1 MWHGGGRLGSC
12 RKPQM
17 SSSARGNLKLKLKPR
32 LKLQLKLQMKLTLEL
47 RFDLKFWAHRLL
59 RHPVPALLHP
69 VPAPVL
75 PVLAPGKILL
85 SSSLAAPSKWT
96 FIFLR
101 RRQMA
106 QPKSAKL
113 HNQFAAWQTGDKTDR
128 DRERHGRGGVEGGK
142 GCGRR
147 EGRRQ
152 QLSSSFGC
160 G

>member
-47 RFDLKFWAHRLL
+47 RFDLKFWAHRPL
-59 RHPVPALLHP
+59 RHP

-85 SSSLAAPSKWT
+85 SSSLVAPSKWT

-128 DRERHGRGGVEGGK
+128 DRERGRAGEG
-142 GCGRR
+142 
-147 EGRRQ
+147 
-152 QLSSSFGC
+152 
-160 G
+160 

>member
-1 MWHGGGRLGSC
+1 MPWRGRKGSC

-47 RFDLKFWAHRLL
+47 RFDLKFFGAYRLL
-59 RHPVPALLHP
+59 RHP

-85 SSSLAAPSKWT
+85 SSSLVAPSKWT

-128 DRERHGRGGVEGGK
+128 DRERQGRGRRGK
-142 GCGRR
+142 GMWDVRCGRR
-147 EGRRQ
+147 E
-152 QLSSSFGC
+152 
-160 G
+160 